1 MGLLGD
7 DSSKDEELE
16 AAAAV
21 VASIVSKRHW
31 GGSVIGHKTYKR
43 DRHVVE
49 QQLNRDY
56 FSEDPIYDEDQF
68 RQRYCHLL
76 SLLSQF
82 VHYSWKVEFFEQ
94 NWKVELN

>member
-7 DSSKDEELE
+7 DSSKDEELK

-43 DRHVVE
+43 DWHAVE
-49 QQLNRDY
+49 QQLDRDY
-56 FSEDPIYDEDQF
+56 FGQDPIYDEDQF
-68 RQRYCHLL
+68 CRRYYHLL
-76 SLLSQF
+76 SLLF
-82 VHYSWKVEFFEQ
+82 
-94 NWKVELN
+94 